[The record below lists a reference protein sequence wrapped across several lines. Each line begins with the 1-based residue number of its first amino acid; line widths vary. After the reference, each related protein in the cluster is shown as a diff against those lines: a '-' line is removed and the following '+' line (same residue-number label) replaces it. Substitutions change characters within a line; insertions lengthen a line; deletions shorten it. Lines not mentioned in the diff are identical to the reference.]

1 MQVIQMIGI
10 LLVAL
15 AIPLALVAIGVRQFT
30 SKPQP
35 APETGG
41 LRVALEQAAE
51 KTWKVPEAIS
61 DGRGIFVA
69 SSPGN
74 SLQVRELI
82 EKTVQDLHGI
92 ILSAPTGQ
100 SQGERLLVQMPASGA
115 SSFEARLHDQN
126 FVQKQQAD
134 PTEGNRLYELVLSP
148 P

>member
-1 MQVIQMIGI
+1 MIGI

-41 LRVALEQAAE
+41 LRVALEQAAD
-51 KTWKVPEAIS
+51 KTWKGPEAIS

-74 SLQVRELI
+74 SLQIREVI

-92 ILSAPTGQ
+92 VFSAPTGQ
-100 SQGERLLVQMPASGA
+100 SQEERLLVQMPSSSA

-134 PTEGNRLYELVLSP
+134 PSEGNRLYELMLSP